1 MRNGQAWI
9 VIDNVQ
15 ILSSMECWLQCI
27 LDGLPLLF
35 MFASVSMPFI
45 VTCYHW
51 LALLDIWI
59 FKGLFNGHNLHFPT
73 ILVCLV
79 GHEDKDT

>member
-51 LALLDIWI
+51 LALLDISGYLRDYLMDI
-59 FKGLFNGHNLHFPT
+59 TYISQQSLF
-73 ILVCLV
+73 V
-79 GHEDKDT
+79 